1 METLPPVT
9 LGAILL
15 GAFLVAA
22 LLHNPIERR
31 FVQFAPV
38 SSRPKKQFYLEFSLV
53 ILAGLLA
60 VVFNRITFEFPI
72 ASGISLFF
80 GCAIIALFMGLDLA
94 LARERETIIDSLR
107 TNRYLPAPERFFP
120 VTRKFTIVAVAT
132 SLFVALV
139 IILVIAR
146 DVSWLI
152 KIESTDA
159 SMFDAQMSV
168 ANEIF
173 FIMLVL
179 LGLVINLVI
188 SYSKNLKLLFQ
199 NQTTVLERVT
209 GGDLSNLVP
218 VATNDEFGVI
228 AGHTNT
234 MIRSLRHRIKLL
246 TALKVAEEV
255 QQNLLPHQP
264 PHYKGLDLAGVSI
277 YCDETGGD
285 YFDYI
290 DFPGGKIGIVVADA
304 SDHGIG
310 AAIHMTTARAFL
322 LHGAKDADDPAELIG
337 DVNRYLVKDS
347 SQSGRFVSIFLLEI
361 DLLTKTLRWVRA
373 GHEPALLFDPLTKEF
388 ELLSGEGPVAGVD
401 DGIRYRHSS
410 RTGWEPGSVI
420 VIGTD
425 GIHEALNTEKE
436 MYGRDRLQEQIR
448 KNHSASAEGIKDS
461 IITDLNRFRGD
472 AAQTDDVT
480 MVVVKLL

>member
-1 METLPPVT
+1 METLPPVI
-9 LGAILL
+9 LGAIIL
-15 GAFLVAA
+15 GAFIVAA
-22 LLHNPIERR
+22 LLHHPLQWR
-31 FVQFAPV
+31 FVKIAPV
-38 SSRPKKQFYLEFSLV
+38 SSRPKKQFYLEFSLA

-60 VVFNRITFEFPI
+60 VVFNLIAFDFPI
-72 ASGISLFF
+72 GSGLSLLF
-80 GCAIIALFMGLDLA
+80 GCAVIGLFMGLDLA
-94 LARERETIIDSLR
+94 LAREREIILDTLR
-107 TNRYLPAPERFFP
+107 SNRYLPSPERFFP

-139 IILVIAR
+139 IIMVIAR
-146 DVSWLI
+146 DIAWLV
-152 KIESTDA
+152 KIESTGM
-159 SMFDAQMSV
+159 SMLEAQISV

-173 FIMLVL
+173 FVMVVL
-179 LGLVINLVI
+179 LALVINLVI

-199 NQTTVLERVT
+199 NQTTVLEGVT

-234 MIRSLRHRIKLL
+234 MIRSLRHRIELM

-264 PHYKGLDLAGVSI
+264 PQYEGLDLAGTSI

-290 DFPGGKIGIVVADA
+290 DLPGGKLGIVVADA

-322 LHGAKDADDPAELIG
+322 LHGAKYADDPAELIG

-361 DLLTKTLRWVRA
+361 DPSTRVLRWVRA
-373 GHEPALLFDPLTKEF
+373 GHEPAILFDPHKKEC
-388 ELLSGEGPVAGVD
+388 ELLTGEGAVLGFD

-410 RTGWEPGSVI
+410 RTGWTPGSVI

-425 GIHEALNTEKE
+425 GIHEALNAEKE
-436 MYGRDRLQEQIR
+436 MYGRERLQDQIS
-448 KNHSASAEGIKDS
+448 KNHSSSAEGIKDS
-461 IITDLNRFRGD
+461 IIADLKQFQGD
-472 AAQTDDVT
+472 TPQADDVT
-480 MVVVKLL
+480 LVVAKLF